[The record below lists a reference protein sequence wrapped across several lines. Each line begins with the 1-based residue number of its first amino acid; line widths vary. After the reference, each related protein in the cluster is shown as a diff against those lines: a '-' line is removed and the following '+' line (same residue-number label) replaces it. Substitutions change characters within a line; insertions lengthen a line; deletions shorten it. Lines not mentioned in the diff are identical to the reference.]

1 MFNWSSEK
9 FSGERLNFPD
19 FKVELDTQLRMKN
32 VYLIATGREL
42 LPNLAPQNASASI
55 VAKVLEFEHRNQLGF
70 GLMTM
75 SVHKELIYQLNR
87 LPIFIKLHGITKK
100 SRKQSTGR

>member
-55 VAKVLEFEHRNQLGF
+55 VAKVLEKRDEFEHRNQLGF
-70 GLMTM
+70 ELITM
-75 SVHKELIYQLNR
+75 SVHKKLIYHLKDR
-87 LPIFIKLHGITKK
+87 K
-100 SRKQSTGR
+100 SVV